1 MPTHLPTLFAKKY
14 ADVFNI
20 KKKKKSKYD
29 PDPRKPNKDSRN
41 KLYPKVSSILR
52 NRIFLVYMLNK
63 ISFAIVADW
72 QASPWNRFLRGHRQV
87 IGLFNIFL
95 II

>member
-1 MPTHLPTLFAKKY
+1 MFLTL
-14 ADVFNI
+14 
-20 KKKKKSKYD
+20 KKKIRKYD

-52 NRIFLVYMLNK
+52 NRIFLVDMLNK

-72 QASPWNRFLRGHRQV
+72 QASPLKSFPKGA
-87 IGLFNIFL
+87 
-95 II
+95 